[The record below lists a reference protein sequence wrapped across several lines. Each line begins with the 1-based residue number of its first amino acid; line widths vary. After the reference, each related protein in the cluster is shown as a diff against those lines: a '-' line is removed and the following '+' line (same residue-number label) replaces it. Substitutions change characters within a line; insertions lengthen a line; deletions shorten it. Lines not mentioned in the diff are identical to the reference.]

1 MRIAVV
7 GATGAV
13 GKELFDLL
21 AANRLPADDIVA
33 ISSPRS
39 VGKKVM
45 CGDRELSVIA
55 LADGCFDGVDIAFF
69 SAGGG
74 TSLEWA
80 PKAAAAGAIVV
91 DNSSAFRM
99 EADVPL
105 VVPEINAHALD
116 SLGERRIVANP
127 NCTTAVF
134 LMAAAPLHKVA
145 GLKAVIASS
154 YQAVSGSG
162 AKAIDELE
170 QQARA
175 WAAGKEFPPRQVYPH
190 DIAFNVLPHVDKF
203 LPDGHTKEEMKLQN
217 ESRKIMEHPTLK
229 VTCTCVRVPV
239 FRAHS
244 VAASLW
250 LEKPLSPDEA
260 REVLR
265 QAKGIVVQDD
275 PAANVYP
282 QPRERAGHHDCAVG
296 RIRKDNVFEPGLA
309 LWVVGDQ
316 LLKGAALNAMQ
327 IAEALV
333 ERQLV
338 PQR

>member
-21 AANRLPADDIVA
+21 DQNRIPADEIIA
-33 ISSPRS
+33 IASPRS
-39 VGKKVM
+39 AGKKVM
-45 CGDRELSVIA
+45 CGSRELTVNA
-55 LADGCFDGVDIAFF
+55 LEDGVFDGVDLAFF

-80 PKAAAAGAIVV
+80 PKAAAAGAVIV

-105 VVPEINAHALD
+105 VVPEINADALD

-134 LMAAAPLHKVA
+134 LMAAAPIHRAA
-145 GLKAVIASS
+145 GVKAVIASS

-170 QQARA
+170 RQSRA
-175 WAAGKEFPPRQVYPH
+175 WAAGEALPPCEVYPH
-190 DIAFNVLPHVDKF
+190 EIAFNVLPHVDKF

-217 ESRKIMEHPTLK
+217 ESRKILSHPTLK
-229 VTCTCVRVPV
+229 VNCTCVRVPV
-239 FRAHS
+239 FRAHAVS
-244 VAASLW
+244 ASLL

-265 QAKGIVVQDD
+265 AAPGIVVQDD

-282 QPRERAGHHDCAVG
+282 LPKERAGQHDCAVG
-296 RIRKDNVFEPGLA
+296 RIRRDNVFEPGLA

-333 ERQLV
+333 ARQLV